1 MRPVP
6 GPHLGGGAHDGI
18 YMRLLPPDKA
28 VFETQVPR
36 GVVYRMQ
43 KDGCVHVD
51 ERDAKTLREAGYT
64 QPSLG
69 GFARAAG
76 WVCQDCH
83 FHGYFKKCKCGSENT
98 VRGDA
103 VDL

>member
-1 MRPVP
+1 
-6 GPHLGGGAHDGI
+6 
-18 YMRLLPPDKA
+18 MRLVPPDKA
-28 VFETQVPR
+28 VLETQVPR

-43 KDGCVHVD
+43 KDGTIHAD
-51 ERDAKTLREAGYT
+51 ERDVKALRQAGYT
-64 QPSLG
+64 QASLG

-76 WVCQDCH
+76 WVCRVCH
-83 FHGYFKKCKCGSENT
+83 HHGYFKKCKCGSEDT